1 MVNHTIA
8 HPTYAVSLLCL
19 PHDFKQQTASAT
31 IITLALLAYKAILLQ
46 IVDSTFYG
54 ADKQMQFSCYGTR
67 YKVPSLFALSLSPD
81 IHPQPYVAV
90 LFHIFIFYS
99 TKHLIL
105 CPECL
110 SSLCYRFIHQ
120 DCSIP
125 PLLDAIPCSVL
136 SVSSFT
142 QHIYLRIIPSSIS
155 CLSA

>member
-1 MVNHTIA
+1 MNHTIA

-54 ADKQMQFSCYGTR
+54 ADKQMQFLPYSHY
-67 YKVPSLFALSLSPD
+67 PLSPD

>member
-1 MVNHTIA
+1 MNHTIA

-67 YKVPSLFALSLSPD
+67 YKVPSLFALSFKSRYTSTALCGSSVSY
-81 IHPQPYVAV
+81 IY
-90 LFHIFIFYS
+90 FYS